1 MSVPITRVR
10 IGDWW
15 PDAWVTDD
23 GDIELAVTAPIEA
36 HQVILVIPAAAA
48 RAWVD
53 AAHTRITA
61 RLDQPGGPLEDP

>member
-10 IGDWW
+10 VDTWL
-15 PDAWVTDD
+15 PDVWTTDD

-53 AAHTRITA
+53 AAHDRITA
-61 RLDQPGGPLEDP
+61 RLDQPSGPLEDP